1 MMLGNSPDET
11 VDKEISGADT
21 TRRYLYQA
29 AYGALQSVQMIDEKS
44 EIQEVYC
51 EQMEDILLKIIDG
64 SFIGIQVKTQD
75 EVKGG
80 FKFGDEPV
88 LKAIARF
95 VNHEHSFPGKFKRYQ
110 ICTNCGFVKGKDASD
125 LAHCIRLIV
134 EKKGVADECYE
145 ATDFSK
151 YVKKIAVLSKISDE
165 ALILGVISKIE
176 LFKWAGLR
184 DYKRVLESEIGQL
197 LKAEH
202 QPYIALIRAAE
213 VLTDV
218 ALHAGEFS
226 DKQTQPA
233 YHLWIND
240 PVTAMANYII
250 GQKRIEKKTVTDA
263 IEKCFNMTGLLRGIM
278 PVSIK
283 NLPPS
288 MDILSQKLQA
298 GNVAALDVQTMKDC
312 DNSALALL
320 FEWYNASDANEANAR
335 YDHLRI
341 IMQRECSYAYN
352 SAFSEDDS
360 FGQKMLGIVRDRIIE
375 RQPEI
380 IRRYNDCSCEH
391 MEGIAGILTELC
403 SVWWSKQFKLRENV
417 QNGPV

>member
-1 MMLGNSPDET
+1 MLGNSPDET
-11 VDKEISGADT
+11 IDKEVSGADT

-51 EQMEDILLKIIDG
+51 EQMEDILLKITDG

-75 EVKGG
+75 EVRGG
-80 FKFGDEPV
+80 FKFGDESI

-95 VNHEHSFPGKFKRYQ
+95 VNHERSFPGKFKRYQ
-110 ICTNCGFVKGKDASD
+110 ICTNCDFVKSKDASD
-125 LAHCIRLIV
+125 LAHCIRLIIA
-134 EKKGVADECYE
+134 KKVADKCYE
-145 ATDFSK
+145 VTDFSK
-151 YVKKIAVLSKISDE
+151 NIKKIAILSKISDE
-165 ALILGVISKIE
+165 SLILGVISKIE

-184 DYKRVLESEIGQL
+184 DYKRVLESEMGQL
-197 LKAEH
+197 LKAEY

-240 PVTAMANYII
+240 PVRAMTDYII
-250 GQKRIEKKTVTDA
+250 SQKKIEKKVVTDT
-263 IEKCFNMTGLLRGIM
+263 IEKCFNMTGLLRGVM
-278 PVSIK
+278 PVSI
-283 NLPPS
+283 NDLPS
-288 MDILSQKLQA
+288 GMDVLTQKLKA
-298 GNVAALDVQTMKDC
+298 GNVAELDIETMKDC

-320 FEWYNASDANEANAR
+320 FEWYNAYDANEANAR

-341 IMQRECSYAYN
+341 IMQRECSYSFN
-352 SAFSEDDS
+352 TAFSEDDS
-360 FGQKMLGIVRDRIIE
+360 FGQAMLGIMRNRIIE

-391 MEGIAGILTELC
+391 MEGISGMLTESC
-403 SVWWSKQFKLRENV
+403 IVWWSKQFKLREAL

>member
-1 MMLGNSPDET
+1 MILGNSPDKT
-11 VDKEISGADT
+11 IDKEISGADT

-51 EQMEDILLKIIDG
+51 EQMEDILLKISDG

-95 VNHEHSFPGKFKRYQ
+95 VNHEHTFPGKFKRYQ
-110 ICTNCGFVKGKDASD
+110 ICTNCDFVKSKDASD
-125 LAHCIRLIV
+125 LAHCIRLII
-134 EKKGVADECYE
+134 EKKGIADECYE

-151 YVKKIAVLSKISDE
+151 YIKKIEVISKISDE

-184 DYKRVLESEIGQL
+184 DYKRVLETEIGQL

-202 QPYIALIRAAE
+202 QPYIALIQAAE
-213 VLTDV
+213 VLTGV
-218 ALHAGEFS
+218 ALHAGEYS
-226 DKQTQPA
+226 DRQTQPA

-240 PVTAMANYII
+240 PATAMTDYII
-250 GQKRIEKKTVTDA
+250 RQKKIEKKVVADA
-263 IEKCFNMTGLLRGIM
+263 LEKCFNMTGLLRGIA
-278 PVSIK
+278 PVSVN
-283 NLPPS
+283 NLPS
-288 MDILSQKLQA
+288 GMEVLTQKLQA
-298 GNVAALDVQTMKDC
+298 GNVARLDIVTMKDC
-312 DNSALALL
+312 DNSALRLL
-320 FEWYNASDANEANAR
+320 FEWYNAYDVNEANAR

-352 SAFSEDDS
+352 AAYSENIS
-360 FGQKMLGIVRDRIIE
+360 FGQTMLGIVRDRIIE

-380 IRRYNDCSCEH
+380 VRRYNDCCCEH

-403 SVWWSKQFKLRENV
+403 TVWWSKQFKLRGTV
-417 QNGPV
+417 